1 MFEKFTINLVK
12 KTNFLFG
19 FVFLIFDFVVLDLG
33 VREINLQ
40 LDTP

>member
-1 MFEKFTINLVK
+1 MFDNRVSLVK
-12 KTNFLFG
+12 KPIFYFG